1 MSSFEEFEFAE
12 PIRKK
17 FQHNWFLNIS
27 LFFLT
32 LASTTFM
39 GTLWVGN
46 LKPYVN
52 LKELFI
58 QITAINT
65 ILKGLKF
72 SIPLLLILLAHE
84 MGHYLACRKYRVDS
98 TLPFFIPVP
107 FGVGTL
113 GAFIKIKEPFPS
125 KRVLFDVGVAGPIA
139 GFIASIPFA
148 VIGIWTT
155 NIVYFTPQEG
165 DIFMQDPLLFKI
177 LIYLKFGSIPNETMV
192 LNPFIFASWIGFLA
206 TMLNLLPFGQLDGG
220 HIIYSLFGRFQRK
233 IVFPLYLIL
242 LILGIYW
249 LGWFFWAVIII
260 LMNPFHPRIWDE
272 ALPIDRKRKIV
283 GIIVLLIFILSFM
296 PVPVKIY

>member
-1 MSSFEEFEFAE
+1 MSSFEEIEFAE

-58 QITAINT
+58 QVTAIKT
-65 ILKGLKF
+65 ILEGLKF
-72 SIPLLLILLAHE
+72 SIPLLFILLAHE
-84 MGHYLACRKYRVDS
+84 MGHYLACRKYRVDA

-148 VIGIWTT
+148 VVGIWTT
-155 NIVYFTPQEG
+155 KIVHFAPQEG

-177 LIYLKFGSIPNETMV
+177 LIYLKFGSIPNETML
-192 LNPFIFASWIGFLA
+192 LNSFIFASWIGLLA